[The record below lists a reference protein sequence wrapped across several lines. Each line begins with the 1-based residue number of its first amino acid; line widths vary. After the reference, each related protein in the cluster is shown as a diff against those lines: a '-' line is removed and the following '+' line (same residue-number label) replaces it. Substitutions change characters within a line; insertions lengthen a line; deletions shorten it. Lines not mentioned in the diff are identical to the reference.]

1 MPKLDNTDERLISAL
16 RRDSR
21 KSLSELS
28 GELGLSRTTVRTRM
42 ERLVSSG
49 VILGFSVV
57 LKDEA
62 KSAAVRALMLL
73 GIEGRGTDRIVHR
86 LNGFPAVER
95 IHSTNG
101 KWDLIIE
108 IGTDSLEALDL
119 VISEIRKIDGVM
131 ISETN
136 LLLSTRRSRAGG

>member
-1 MPKLDNTDERLISAL
+1 MSKLDNTDEQLIAAL

-28 GELGLSRTTVRTRM
+28 AIMGISRATVRTRL

-49 VILGFSVV
+49 TILGFTVI

-62 KSAAVRALMLL
+62 KTAPVRAMMFL
-73 GIEGRGTDRIVHR
+73 GIEGRGTERIVHR
-86 LNGFPAVER
+86 LNGFPSVER

-101 KWDLIIE
+101 RWDLIIE
-108 IGTDSLEALDL
+108 IGTDSLDELDQA
-119 VISEIRKIDGVM
+119 ISDIRKIDGAMV
-131 ISETN
+131 SETN
-136 LLLSTRRSRAGG
+136 ILLSTRRS